1 MSSSRTNLTRTH
13 LTLDEQSFQ
22 GLLSAAFT
30 IQEHNDRRKL
40 ARQIEAEPEAYPETE
55 LRREPEVRPESE
67 IHLEPEGNTLCPHC
81 GAPKPAEA
89 ARCQTCGLDE
99 FRPGERMQRNW
110 ASMWL
115 MSQEQGLWLD
125 RPAEVDDVTK
135 HEVTHEDIQP
145 VQAKRRPTTPASVKV
160 ASNGFLTVPD
170 AAKNVAKEK
179 KDVVEKTNASEKIEA
194 FHQSLP
200 AKSVTR
206 PKGNGAVVDPALDYP
221 QLDKAQLG
229 FAQLDDAPPKRKW
242 PIKVA
247 KDFTPEHLTERDL
260 LQKDLV
266 QEHLT
271 QEDLAQDSG
280 PTVQSVELSTNHNS
294 RSGPSYLVASNSPD
308 IYPTDLTW
316 EDAYAID
323 ATSTSLTTNSTTDDT
338 GPTSLLQRLANLRV
352 TLRFHRADLYLGIAI
367 FVAATALLWPAA
379 ASPRKATLSPW
390 DQALVALGIAEAP
403 APAIHFQGDPGIE
416 VWIDPHTALYYCP
429 GEEPYGKTADGRLSS
444 QREAQMERFEA
455 ASRSACE

>member
-1 MSSSRTNLTRTH
+1 MSSSRTNLTRTY

-40 ARQIEAEPEAYPETE
+40 ARQIEAEPEAE
-55 LRREPEVRPESE
+55 LNA
-67 IHLEPEGNTLCPHC
+67 HLEPEVNNLCPHC
-81 GAPKPAEA
+81 GAPK
-89 ARCQTCGLDE
+89 LDE
-99 FRPGERMQRNW
+99 ASRCKSCGGDELRPGERMQRNW

-125 RPAEVDDVTK
+125 RPAEVDDATK
-135 HEVTHEDIQP
+135 HEATHEDIPP
-145 VQAKRRPTTPASVKV
+145 VQAKRRPTQPSVKV

-170 AAKNVAKEK
+170 AAKNVVKGT
-179 KDVVEKTNASEKIEA
+179 KDVVEKTNGSERLEA
-194 FHQSLP
+194 FHQLP
-200 AKSVTR
+200 TKSVTR
-206 PKGNGAVVDPALDYP
+206 PIGNPAVVDPTLDYP
-221 QLDKAQLG
+221 QLEKPQLDKA
-229 FAQLDDAPPKRKW
+229 PRKRKW
-242 PIKVA
+242 PITAA
-247 KDFTPEHLTERDL
+247 KDFTPEHLTEADL
-260 LQKDLV
+260 P
-266 QEHLT
+266 
-271 QEDLAQDSG
+271 QEDLTHDSG
-280 PTVQSVELSTNHNS
+280 PTVQPSELSTNHNS
-294 RSGPSYLVASNSPD
+294 RSGPSYLVASNLPD

-323 ATSTSLTTNSTTDDT
+323 PTSATLTTNSTTDDT

-379 ASPRKATLSPW
+379 VSPRKATLSTW
-390 DQALVALGIAEAP
+390 DRALVALGIAEAP
-403 APAIHFQGDPGIE
+403 VPAVHFQGDPGIE